1 MPAAFSLAPR
11 LSLYFLGERPSNY
24 FGFDIILQIVCKL
37 TQALRD
43 LSQLKDAL
51 FGSWASHHWC
61 SLSENFVASFVSGD
75 YRKKKAMAS

>member
-24 FGFDIILQIVCKL
+24 FGFGIMLQIVCKL

-75 YRKKKAMAS
+75 YRKKGAMAS